1 MANLKPYEVHYNLN
15 AYKPMVVIYAPS
27 EEEANEEFERII
39 SYEDP
44 IYAKNTW
51 IDSEVIHDC
60 EWDID
65 VEKTVE
71 QEAKEEEE
79 EEE

>member
-1 MANLKPYEVHYNLN
+1 MADLKPYKVHYSLE
-15 AYKPMVVIYAPS
+15 AYDPTVVIYAPS

-51 IDSEVIHDC
+51 IDCEVLHDC
-60 EWDID
+60 EWDVH
-65 VEKTVE
+65 VEETVE
-71 QEAKEEEE
+71 TEVKEEGWDW
-79 EEE
+79 